1 MNEKEKI
8 TVLII
13 EDEEPARSI
22 IRHFL
27 DRHDDVQIVGECA
40 DGFCGLM
47 AIKKSKPDLIFL
59 DIQMPKL
66 TGFELLEVLEE
77 KPEIIFTT
85 AFDEYAIKAFEVNAV
100 DYLLKPFS
108 EKRFDNALEKAI
120 SRIRG
125 GEVGNEE
132 IHKLTN
138 GDVEG
143 SPALNRIVIR
153 KGNAISFIPVKNI
166 LYMTA
171 EDDYVMIYHSG
182 GKALKEQTMKYYEKK
197 LPADQ
202 FVRIHRSYLVAIEY
216 ISSIEPYGKDT
227 HVAITR
233 KGERLPVSRSG
244 YKKLRE
250 RISF

>member
-1 MNEKEKI
+1 MNEKDKI

-27 DRHDDVQIVGECA
+27 DRHDVVEIVGECA

-47 AIKKSKPDLIFL
+47 SIKKLNPDLIFL

-77 KPEIIFTT
+77 KPQIIFTT

-108 EKRFDNALEKAI
+108 EKRFDDALEKAI
-120 SRIRG
+120 TRIRG
-125 GEVGNEE
+125 GGDLTEE
-132 IHKLTN
+132 IQKLTD
-138 GDVEG
+138 GEVEG
-143 SPALNRIVIR
+143 SPVLNRIVIR
-153 KGNAISFIPVKNI
+153 KGNAISFVPVKNI
-166 LYMTA
+166 LYMSA

-182 GKALKEQTMKYYEKK
+182 GKALKEQTMKYYERK

-202 FVRIHRSYLVAIEY
+202 FVRIHRSYLVSIEF
-216 ISSIEPYGKDT
+216 ISSIEPYGKET
-227 HVAITR
+227 YVAIT
-233 KGERLPVSRSG
+233 KNGERLPVSRSG
-244 YKKLRE
+244 YTKLRE